1 MKKSL
6 GAKTLAQPTPV
17 WAVGAYDE
25 SGQPN
30 AMIAA
35 WGGICCSSPA
45 ALTVSVRPSRHTYPG
60 ILKNKA
66 FTVSVCPEWL
76 AAESDYL
83 GMVSGRKEDK
93 FAVTGLTPVRS
104 DLVEAPYI
112 GEFPLVIE
120 CELIHSYDVGEHIML
135 VGEIKDVK
143 CDEDKLADDK
153 FPDPEKVRPLI
164 FSPGTRSYHGL
175 GELVGKGFD
184 MGKKYL
190 NSSEE

>member
-25 SGQPN
+25 DGKPN

-35 WGGICCSSPA
+35 WGGIASSDPA
-45 ALTVSVRPSRHTYPG
+45 SMTVSVRPGRHTYAG

-66 FTVSVCPEWL
+66 FTISVCPKWL

-83 GMVSGRKEDK
+83 GMVSGSKEDK
-93 FAVTGLTPVRS
+93 FAKTGLTPVKS
-104 DLVEAPYI
+104 DVVDAPYI
-112 GEFPLVIE
+112 DEFPLVIE
-120 CELIHSYDVGEHIML
+120 CALTETIEVGVHIML

-143 CDEDKLADDK
+143 CDEDKLIGGK
-153 FPDPEKVRPLI
+153 NPDPEKILPLV
-164 FSPGTRSYHGL
+164 FSPGVRNYHTI
-175 GELVGKGFD
+175 GEFVGKGFS
-184 MGKKYL
+184 MGKKYMK
-190 NSSEE
+190 

>member
-6 GAKTLAQPTPV
+6 GAKTLAQPAPV
-17 WAVGAYDE
+17 WAVSAYDE

-35 WGGICCSSPA
+35 WGGICCSRPP

-60 ILKNKA
+60 IIKNKA
-66 FTVSVCPEWL
+66 FTISVCPEWL

-93 FAVTGLTPVRS
+93 FAATGLTPVRS
-104 DLVEAPYI
+104 DVVEAPYI

-120 CELIHSYDVGEHIML
+120 CALIHSYEVGEHTML

-143 CDEDKLADDK
+143 CDEDKLLDGK
-153 FPDPEKVRPLI
+153 VPDPEKVRPMI
-164 FSPGTRSYHGL
+164 FSPGSRAYHGL
-175 GELVGKGFD
+175 GELLGTGFD
-184 MGKKYL
+184 MGRKYVKE
-190 NSSEE
+190 SE

>member
-6 GAKTLAQPTPV
+6 GAKTLAQPAPV

-25 SGQPN
+25 HNKPN

-35 WGGICCSSPA
+35 WGGICCSQPA
-45 ALTVSVRPSRHTYPG
+45 CLTVSVNPSRHTFSG
-60 ILKNKA
+60 IIKHKA

-104 DLVEAPYI
+104 DVVDAPYI
-112 GEFPLVIE
+112 EEFPLILE
-120 CELIHSYDVGEHIML
+120 CALIHSYDVGGHTML

-143 CDEDKLADDK
+143 CDEDKLVDGN
-153 FPDPEKVRPLI
+153 PDPEKIRALI
-164 FSPGTRSYHGL
+164 FSPGSRAYHTL
-175 GELVGKGFD
+175 GKRVGTGFN
-184 MGKKYL
+184 MGKKFMKE
-190 NSSEE
+190 SE